1 MFCLYISSKLSRQC
15 EKLINF
21 NKTLSHIKDEIEGI
35 QDDEEVFENTEEMEV
50 DLCALI
56 NETFRMDDDYWFDES
71 DSFYVKRNSRSSVED
86 DSHQLELFQ

>member
-1 MFCLYISSKLSRQC
+1 MNC
-15 EKLINF
+15 EQLINF
-21 NKTLSHIKDEIEGI
+21 IKNLSNIKGEIEGI

-71 DSFYVKRNSRSSVED
+71 DAFYVKRSSRTSLED
-86 DSHQLELFQ
+86 D

>member
-1 MFCLYISSKLSRQC
+1 MNC
-15 EKLINF
+15 EQLINF
-21 NKTLSHIKDEIEGI
+21 IKNLSNIKDEIEGI

-71 DSFYVKRNSRSSVED
+71 DSFYVKRNSRTSFED
-86 DSHQLELFQ
+86 D